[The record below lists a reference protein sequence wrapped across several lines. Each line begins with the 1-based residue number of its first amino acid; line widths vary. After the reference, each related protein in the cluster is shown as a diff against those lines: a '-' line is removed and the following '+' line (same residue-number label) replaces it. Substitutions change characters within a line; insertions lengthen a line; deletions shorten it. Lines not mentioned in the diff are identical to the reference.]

1 MTVHACDGCLRRT
14 WLVARLGGAIEIARH
29 EKRALRELLALP
41 AERLIAALGSRAG
54 GDVAAEL
61 EHADPGDLRAAAD
74 AAALAA
80 AQDLALSSGD
90 PEADAARFAQ
100 ENGTV
105 LVDCACAAGD
115 ADAVVT
121 VRRTI
126 AGLLLVPGPVSIDAR
141 ARATVDLP

>member
-1 MTVHACDGCLRRT
+1 MIEPDAERGSVSV
-14 WLVARLGGAIEIARH
+14 VAAGAICV
-29 EKRALRELLALP
+29 ALICTMGVADVGRVL
-41 AERLIAALGSRAG
+41 AERSH
-54 GDVAAEL
+54 AE
-61 EHADPGDLRAAAD
+61 AAAD

-80 AQDLALSSGD
+80 AQDLALSSGN
-90 PEADAARFAQ
+90 PEEDAVRFA
-100 ENGTV
+100 EANGAA

-126 AGLLLVPGPVSIDAR
+126 TGLLLVPGPVSIDAR